1 MDIDRGEA
9 SAMALAIESEN
20 SLLILDDLKARKLA
34 AKLNL
39 NYTGT
44 LGIILKAKREG
55 LLSSIRP
62 ILEKIQM
69 TNFRFSDKILNEI
82 LKEADE

>member
-1 MDIDRGEA
+1 
-9 SAMALAIESEN
+9 MALAIESEN